1 MLNVISSIN
10 EIKRLVFFMESMNV
24 YCEILIE
31 FLKIYYM
38 QFVLKI
44 VNKVHIG
51 LFFLELVSG

>member
-1 MLNVISSIN
+1 
-10 EIKRLVFFMESMNV
+10 MESMNV